1 MHRWTPAR
9 AARLGFLA
17 GKGASIDVV
26 RADPMFRSRSEQS
39 LAHAST
45 RWHISFGSG
54 GAPPKADALA
64 VHVSERDLEILE
76 AAAHERGLSV
86 ASFTATMIHI
96 AAAERLLG
104 AIMDDE
110 RD

>member
-1 MHRWTPAR
+1 MDRWTLKQ
-9 AARLGFLA
+9 AARFGWLA

-76 AAAHERGLSV
+76 GRRPRARVERGIVHGNHDSHCGCR
-86 ASFTATMIHI
+86 AFARRHH
-96 AAAERLLG
+96 G
-104 AIMDDE
+104 
-110 RD
+110 